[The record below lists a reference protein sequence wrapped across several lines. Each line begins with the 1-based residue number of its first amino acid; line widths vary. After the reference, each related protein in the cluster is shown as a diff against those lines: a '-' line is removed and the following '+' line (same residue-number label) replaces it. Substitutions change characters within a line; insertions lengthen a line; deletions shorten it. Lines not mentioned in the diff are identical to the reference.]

1 MKAELKAMN
10 IRLNN
15 AEDYMSDLEDKIMK
29 INRSEQQKERQIKKK
44 EI

>member
-1 MKAELKAMN
+1 MKPELKAMN

-29 INRSEQQKERQIKKK
+29 IN
-44 EI
+44 